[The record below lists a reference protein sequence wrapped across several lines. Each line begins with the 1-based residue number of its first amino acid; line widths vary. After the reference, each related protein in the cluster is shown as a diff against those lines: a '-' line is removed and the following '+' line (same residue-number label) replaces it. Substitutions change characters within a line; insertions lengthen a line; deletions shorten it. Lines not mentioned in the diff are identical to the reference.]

1 LPWYAFDL
9 SPLRLCSAGAGSFRS
24 SEQPRDFIWFSN
36 FLCPCLVLAI
46 GGRVAVP
53 RHLKFIVHAKEI
65 GKGRGSIFL
74 AAVVPLSYAG
84 KVCLVSDLACR
95 LLVLS
100 VSSLTILLRSWSL
113 RSAASYLHQL
123 LFACRMSLAL
133 LPLAAYCSSP
143 STCCLRL

>member
-1 LPWYAFDL
+1 MPWYAFAL
-9 SPLRLCSAGAGSFRS
+9 SPLRLCSVGAESFS
-24 SEQPRDFIWFSN
+24 ALEQPRVFYVVFTLPVSLPCTCDWRAGGGSTTSQIY
-36 FLCPCLVLAI
+36 CPCEGDWEGA
-46 GGRVAVP
+46 RV
-53 RHLKFIVHAKEI
+53 HLPC
-65 GKGRGSIFL
+65 RRCST
-74 AAVVPLSYAG
+74 YAG